1 MLGPPTHS
9 CGSSTISD
17 HVEADSGHPLLRPV
31 KRGLAKSD
39 WHGKD
44 YMKLFACV
52 REGDNSVV
60 LMSKN

>member
-1 MLGPPTHS
+1 MLQ
-9 CGSSTISD
+9 
-17 HVEADSGHPLLRPV
+17 ADLGHALLRPV
-31 KRGLAKSD
+31 KRSLANSD

-52 REGDNSVV
+52 REGDNLIV